1 MENSLNTFVKGML
14 ALIIFVVGLFI
25 LTLSLTGFQKLLI
38 IGGLVIS
45 LWFVA
50 VGGDL

>member
-1 MENSLNTFVKGML
+1 MEDNLKTFVKGML
-14 ALIIFVVGLFI
+14 ALIIFVMGFFV

-38 IGGLVIS
+38 IGGMVIS

-50 VGGDL
+50 FAGDI